1 MFDVFHTRLEARL
14 PSRNIMRFYE
24 VSVGRDLFDEWQVAT
39 RNGRIGARGQLR
51 YHTAESREAAMRV
64 VRQIL
69 KRRASAP
76 KRIGVAYTVVD
87 QSPDQ

>member
-39 RNGRIGARGQLR
+39 RNGRIG
-51 YHTAESREAAMRV
+51 S
-64 VRQIL
+64 
-69 KRRASAP
+69 
-76 KRIGVAYTVVD
+76 
-87 QSPDQ
+87 